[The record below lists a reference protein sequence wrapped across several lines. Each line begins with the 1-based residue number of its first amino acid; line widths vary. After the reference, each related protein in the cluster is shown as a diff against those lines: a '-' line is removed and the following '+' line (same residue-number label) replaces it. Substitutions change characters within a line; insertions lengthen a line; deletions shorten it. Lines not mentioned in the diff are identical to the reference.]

1 MLNERTN
8 ESIPVVAENV
18 VRIYVQVNY
27 NNFNVYGPIGLQ
39 FEESIDTSIIVS
51 LLLYILI
58 LYMSQTH
65 QIEKCL
71 YSKQS
76 FIITEICE
84 FAQTDSQTE
93 MIKSNQLLT

>member
-1 MLNERTN
+1 MHYELIN
-8 ESIPVVAENV
+8 ESIPVGAGNVA
-18 VRIYVQVNY
+18 RIYDQVKY
-27 NNFNVYGPIGLQ
+27 NNFHVYGPIGLQ
-39 FEESIDTSIIVS
+39 FEESIDIIVS

-65 QIEKCL
+65 QIEKWL

-93 MIKSNQLLT
+93 MIKSNQVLT